1 LVAHKPFPFPLPTGE
16 GNVFL
21 WTLRACVA
29 RGGLL
34 TSFHTNKDN
43 PMANNKRIVIIGGG
57 FSGLFTALD
66 LSGAGDVT
74 LVSTEDHFLFTPMLY
89 EYLSGEVEEWHIA
102 PNHKELLDD
111 SVNFIHD
118 EVVSVDLDARTVSLK
133 NRNKEKISYDVLV
146 LGLGGVSNFAGVEGA
161 AEHSIPFRK
170 IADAD
175 KLRSRMVEALDH
187 VPPDLP
193 PQDTQRA
200 LTFAVVGAG
209 ASGVELATK
218 MADLLRDAFKRRALR
233 GEPRVLVIEM
243 GDRVVPGM
251 GGEIREI
258 VEAALLSS
266 HVEVHTLT
274 RVVRVEEKSLT
285 IEHDGKLTQIGTA
298 AVAWTGGVRVSP
310 LVETLELEKTD
321 RGLIVVRPTLQVTN
335 HDNVFALG
343 DIAYFTDATPTL
355 AGTAQLALQQAGLL
369 AKNIE
374 AFLSGQE
381 LQTKHF
387 AELGEAVSLGTER
400 AAVLAGGKV
409 FGGALARQARFALY
423 TSRLPTWQHR
433 LRVGASWFFEGTTPR
448 PLLPLGARR

>member
-1 LVAHKPFPFPLPTGE
+1 
-16 GNVFL
+16 
-21 WTLRACVA
+21 
-29 RGGLL
+29 
-34 TSFHTNKDN
+34 
-43 PMANNKRIVIIGGG
+43 MANNRRIVIVGGG
-57 FSGLFTALD
+57 FGGLFTALD
-66 LSGAGDVT
+66 LAGSADVT
-74 LVSTEDHFLFTPMLY
+74 LISDEDHFLFTPMLY
-89 EYLSGEVEEWHIA
+89 EYLSGEVEAWHIA
-102 PNHKELLDD
+102 PNQKELLDE

-118 EVVSVDLDARTVSLK
+118 EVTAIDLEARTVSLK
-133 NRNKEKISYDVLV
+133 TRNESLPYDVLV
-146 LGLGGVSNFAGVEGA
+146 LGVGGVSNFAGVEGA

-175 KLRSRMVEALDH
+175 RLRARMVDALDH
-187 VPPDLP
+187 VAPDLP
-193 PQDTQRA
+193 PQDTQSA

-251 GGEIREI
+251 GDEIREI
-258 VEAALLSS
+258 VEDALLTS

-274 RVVRVEEKSLT
+274 RVIRVGENSLT
-285 IEHDGKLTQIGTA
+285 IEHDGRQTEIATA

-310 LVETLELEKTD
+310 LIESLQIEKD
-321 RGLIVVRPTLQVTN
+321 RRGLLLVNPTLQL
-335 HDNVFALG
+335 DDYENVFALG
-343 DIAYFTDATPTL
+343 DIAHFTDASPTL

-369 AKNIE
+369 AKNIK
-374 AFLSGQE
+374 AFLDGDQ
-381 LQTKHF
+381 LRTKHF

-423 TSRLPTWQHR
+423 TSRLPTWHHR
-433 LRVGASWFFEGTTPR
+433 LRVGASWFFEGTEPR